1 MFLPPSVKI
10 FMSDRPVDMRRGV
23 DGLMGIVRQAWQYDV
38 FSGHLFVFFGA
49 NRDRAKIL
57 YWDKGGFVL
66 YYKRLESGRFKC
78 PKVLQEGAIELDSTE
93 LMMLLDG
100 IDVAKVRKNKTWMPK
115 KCRSGIDN
123 SKSI

>member
-23 DGLMGIVRQAWQYDV
+23 DGLMAIVRQSWRQDV

-49 NRDRAKIL
+49 SRDRAKIL

-66 YYKRLESGRFKC
+66 YYKRLESGCFKC
-78 PKVLQEGAIELDSTE
+78 PRVLQEGAIELDSTE
-93 LMMLLDG
+93 LLMLLDG
-100 IDVAKVRKNKTWMPK
+100 IDVAKVRRKKAWVPK
-115 KCRSGIDN
+115 KYGSGID
-123 SKSI
+123 KSISI